1 MNKVNT
7 KPAGANIIVR
17 GFSLLELIIML
28 IIIGVLSVTV
38 VPKFL
43 TTKGFAEYAYQDDI
57 IAKLRLVQTKAMQ
70 QTDANTSDCHT
81 VLITTKQLGVPD
93 INCQSFDQSS
103 NIPKN
108 TPTKI
113 TIDSSD
119 EVNLSSNIA
128 GDSFKFDNMG
138 RPVSCSP
145 PCDIIITGESS
156 VVVRIESQGYI
167 HAL

>member
-1 MNKVNT
+1 MNTIN
-7 KPAGANIIVR
+7 ANCDSAKNKIK

-28 IIIGVLSVTV
+28 IIIGILSVTV
-38 VPKFL
+38 APKFF
-43 TTKGFAEYAYQDDI
+43 TSQGFAEYAYQDDI
-57 IAKLRLVQTKAMQ
+57 IAKLRLIQTKAMQ

-93 INCQSFDQSS
+93 INCLSFDQSS
-103 NIPKN
+103 NITKN

-119 EVNLSSNIA
+119 EVNLSSNIT
-128 GDSFKFDNMG
+128 GNSFNFDNMG

-145 PCDIIITGESS
+145 PCDITINGESS